1 MSPLEITL
9 AVLAGVLAI
18 SGFVLGRGRQL
29 ARQKREREAAK
40 DDASRIL
47 RRAREEADSA
57 KETALLSGK
66 EEAFRLR
73 ETWEREEDRRREEL
87 ERHERRHD
95 ERSEFLD
102 RKLDSLSDRDANQ
115 EKRSKELDG
124 KEQSL
129 RDRGEHVRK
138 LEGDAVAR
146 LEALAGLSSEEA
158 KKELVDAI
166 YDEARAEA
174 AKELRDIKEESARTA
189 EREGKKILALSIQ
202 RMAAD
207 QTAETT
213 VSVVQL
219 PSDEMKGRI
228 IGREGRNIRAF
239 EQATGVDVIIDDTP
253 EAVVLS
259 GFNPIR
265 REIARIA
272 LEKLIEDG
280 RIHPGRI
287 EEMVTK
293 SEKEVEKGMVEA
305 AEEVLYELG
314 IHNVH
319 PEIVKVLGHLKFRTS
334 YGQNQLAHAREVA
347 LLAGNMAAEMALDVQ
362 MTKRAG
368 LLHDVG
374 KGLTHEQE
382 GTHVE
387 LGWRLCKKH
396 NEPEIVLNAIKAHHD
411 EEPHYFPETFLVTA
425 GDAISGSR
433 PGARREMFEGYVK
446 RLEKLEEI
454 ATEHPGVERC
464 FAIQAGRELRVMVQ
478 PEKVSDQGM
487 AQISEAVA
495 RKIEGELQYPG
506 QIKVVVIRET
516 RAVDFAR

>member
-1 MSPLEITL
+1 MKLTTIVVVMLS
-9 AVLAGVLAI
+9 LAI
-18 SGFVLGRGRQL
+18 GLIVSGCGVV
-29 ARQKREREAAK
+29 ERNEPNAA
-40 DDASRIL
+40 DTTEPA
-47 RRAREEADSA
+47 AV
-57 KETALLSGK
+57 GK
-66 EEAFRLR
+66 P
-73 ETWEREEDRRREEL
+73 
-87 ERHERRHD
+87 
-95 ERSEFLD
+95 
-102 RKLDSLSDRDANQ
+102 
-115 EKRSKELDG
+115 
-124 KEQSL
+124 
-129 RDRGEHVRK
+129 
-138 LEGDAVAR
+138 
-146 LEALAGLSSEEA
+146 
-158 KKELVDAI
+158 
-166 YDEARAEA
+166 
-174 AKELRDIKEESARTA
+174 DIKEEAARTA
-189 EREGKKILALSIQ
+189 EREAKKILSLSIQ

-259 GFNPIR
+259 AFNPVR
-265 REIARIA
+265 REVARIA

-287 EEMVTK
+287 EEMVAK
-293 SEKEVEKGMVEA
+293 SDKEVSQGMVEA

-319 PEIVKVLGHLKFRTS
+319 PEIVKILGQLKFRTS
-334 YGQNQLAHAREVA
+334 YGQNQLGHAREVA
-347 LLAGNMAAEMALDVQ
+347 LLAGNMAAEMGLDVQ
-362 MTKRAG
+362 ATKRAG
-368 LLHDVG
+368 ILHDVG
-374 KGLTHEQE
+374 KGLTHEHE

-396 NEPEIVLNAIKAHHD
+396 NETEIVLNAIKAHHD
-411 EEPHYFPETFLVTA
+411 EEPHFFPETFLVTA
-425 GDAISGSR
+425 ADAISGSR

-478 PEKVSDQGM
+478 PEKVSDQEM